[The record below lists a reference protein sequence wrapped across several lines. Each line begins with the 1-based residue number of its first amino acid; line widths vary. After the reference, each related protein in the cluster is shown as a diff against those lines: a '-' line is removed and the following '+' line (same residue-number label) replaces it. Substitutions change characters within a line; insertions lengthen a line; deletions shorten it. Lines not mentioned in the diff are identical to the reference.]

1 MVILTWLGLQNYVN
15 VFSVFRRFVV
25 KLYGFFYDRYLRQAD
40 GQYNANIYDI
50 HLFSILFCRLTGM
63 QENMIPHCLI

>member
-1 MVILTWLGLQNYVN
+1 MLMYLVCLGDLWSNYMDFLMPDILDSRVT
-15 VFSVFRRFVV
+15 
-25 KLYGFFYDRYLRQAD
+25 D

-63 QENMIPHCLI
+63 LENMIPHCLI